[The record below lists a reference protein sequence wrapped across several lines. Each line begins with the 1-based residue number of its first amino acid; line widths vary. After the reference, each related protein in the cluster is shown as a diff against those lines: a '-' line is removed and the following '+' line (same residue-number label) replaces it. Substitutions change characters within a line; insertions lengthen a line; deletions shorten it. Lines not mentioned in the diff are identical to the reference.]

1 MVLVVVDC
9 SHPHIAWS
17 DTDNFLYWFERT
29 YTQCSFHIASELEFT
44 AMSSATKAWFPCD
57 RCGYSFFFN
66 KNKLN
71 KNIEAEIEIYLE
83 LFFLSKY

>member
-9 SHPHIAWS
+9 SHLHIAWS
-17 DTDNFLYWFERT
+17 DIDNFLYWFERT

-57 RCGYSFFFN
+57 RCGYSFFLIRTN
-66 KNKLN
+66 L
-71 KNIEAEIEIYLE
+71 IRTQTEAEIAQKNRLKLKFI
-83 LFFLSKY
+83 